1 MTTLVI
7 HASLEMAQQ
16 QGKRSF
22 DQTLA
27 FGVGDAYALSRSQF
41 QQVGPGDRLL
51 MLEKETGR
59 CAGGTVV
66 GLQPNGWTLNG
77 MRRYDV
83 LMENMV
89 MVPYQNVLLKRW
101 GVAVI

>member
-7 HASLEMAQQ
+7 HASLEMAEQ

-27 FGVGDAYALSRSQF
+27 VGVGDAYALSQSQF
-41 QQVGPGDRLL
+41 QQVSPGDRLL
-51 MLEKETGR
+51 MLEKETR
-59 CAGGTVV
+59 SCAEGMVA

-77 MRRYDV
+77 MQRYDV
-83 LMENMV
+83 LMQDMV
-89 MVPYQNVLLKRW
+89 IVPYQNVPLKRW

>member
-1 MTTLVI
+1 
-7 HASLEMAQQ
+7 MAQQ

-27 FGVGDAYALSRSQF
+27 VGVGDAYALSQNQF
-41 QQVGPGDRLL
+41 QQVSLGDRLL
-51 MLEKETGR
+51 VLEKRTGR
-59 CAGGTVV
+59 CAEGVLA

-77 MRRYDV
+77 MQRYDV
-83 LMENMV
+83 LMQDMV

-101 GVAVI
+101 GVTVI